1 MTIRNYFTQTTSTG
15 LVWGIIG
22 GISLIIA
29 TRLTTNGLLQISP
42 FPFLLVGAILTI
54 ALSDKSKITLHKL
67 FITGFLTFII
77 MSLFLYLYI
86 LNFINPNS
94 GIDILGH
101 LWRVGVI
108 VAAGVISSLFVSL
121 IVRQIAR

>member
-29 TRLTTNGLLQISP
+29 TRLTTNGLYQISP

-54 ALSDKSKITLHKL
+54 ALSDKSKITLRKL

-77 MSLFLYLYI
+77 MTLFLYLYI

-121 IVRQIAR
+121 IVRQIAK